1 MPAKKKKSAPK
12 KKKPAAKKKA
22 ATKKKVSSKK
32 TKVDAKKE
40 LAKAEKQLMK
50 LREKLGKLRRQATT
64 HKVNDYT
71 LKDPNGNPVK
81 LSSLF
86 GDKDDLI
93 IIHNMGKS
101 CVYCTLWADGFIGF
115 TKHLENRAGFALVSF
130 DRPSVLREFA
140 SGRGWNYTYLSN
152 DGGLFAEDM
161 GMTDKKGKPWPGV
174 STFHR
179 AKDGSITRVSHAYF
193 GPGDDFCS
201 IWHMFDMLKD
211 GQKGW
216 GPKYEYK

>member
-1 MPAKKKKSAPK
+1 MPTKRKKAAPK
-12 KKKPAAKKKA
+12 KRKTSPKKKTS
-22 ATKKKVSSKK
+22 TKKKVSSKK
-32 TKVDAKKE
+32 TKKSAKSE
-40 LAKAEKQLMK
+40 LTKAEKQLMK
-50 LREKLGKLRRQATT
+50 AREKVNQLRKKMTS
-64 HKVNDYT
+64 HKVSDYT
-71 LKDPNGNPVK
+71 LKDPQGNPVK

-93 IIHNMGKS
+93 IVHNMGKS
-101 CVYCTLWADGFIGF
+101 CVYCTLWADGFTGF
-115 TKHLENRAGFALVSF
+115 RNHLENRAGFALVSH

-152 DGGLFAEDM
+152 DNGPFSKDM
-161 GMTDKKGKPWPGV
+161 GMQDDKGNPWPGI

-179 AKDGSITRVSHAYF
+179 DKSGTIKRVSHAYF

-211 GQKGW
+211 GPKGW
-216 GPKYEYK
+216 GPKYQY